1 VIGNTGALNERESVD
16 AAARANCAGELH
28 DDANAAL
35 AAAAVRLPTQR
46 TMGAFKATPAL

>member
-1 VIGNTGALNERESVD
+1 MGHAGALTERVSGD
-16 AAARANCAGELH
+16 ADATGKCAGELH

-46 TMGAFKATPAL
+46 TPADFKATPAL